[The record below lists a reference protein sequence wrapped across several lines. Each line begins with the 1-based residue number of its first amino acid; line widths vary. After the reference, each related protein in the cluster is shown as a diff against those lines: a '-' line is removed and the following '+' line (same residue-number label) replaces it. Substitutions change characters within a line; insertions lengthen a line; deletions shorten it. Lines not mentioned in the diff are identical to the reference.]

1 MGEFLVVAA
10 TLAES
15 AYVPEGVPVV
25 ITGMGKTTAAIETTR
40 ALLEY
45 GDTTDLTVLNV
56 GTAGAL
62 QDGLAGIYLPGVV
75 INHDISADAIRA
87 LGADP
92 EEAIDLGNGD
102 GTVLASGDV
111 FVTDPDVRAA
121 LAERAELVDMEA
133 YGVALACRRL
143 GVRLELVKHV
153 SDNADEGAFDWP
165 SLVDGSARVL
175 GGWLAERIQSEP

>member
-1 MGEFLVVAA
+1 MPDLLVVAA
-10 TLAES
+10 TRAEA
-15 AYVPEGVPVV
+15 AYVPDGVPVV

-40 ALLEY
+40 ALLGY
-45 GDTTDLTVLNV
+45 GDTTDLVVLNI

-62 QDGLAGIYLPGVV
+62 QDGLAGLHRPGVV
-75 INHDISADAIRA
+75 LNHDISAEAVRS

-92 EEAIDLGNGD
+92 EELIDLGNGD

-111 FVTDPDVRAA
+111 FVTDPAVRTV
-121 LAERAELVDMEA
+121 LAQRADLVDMEA

-143 GVRLELVKHV
+143 RVRLELVKHV

-165 SLVDGSARVL
+165 VLVDASARVL
-175 GGWLAERIQSEP
+175 GAWVVERLGSQA

>member
-1 MGEFLVVAA
+1 MAAYLVVAA
-10 TLAES
+10 TAAEA
-15 AYVPEGVPVV
+15 AYVPEWVPVV

-62 QDGLAGIYLPGVV
+62 HDGLVGIFLPGTVL
-75 INHDISADAIRA
+75 NHDISAEAVRG

-92 EEAIDLGNGD
+92 EELLELGTGD

-111 FVTDPDVRAA
+111 FVTDPEVRESLAA
-121 LAERAELVDMEA
+121 RAELVDMEA
-133 YGVALACRRL
+133 YGVALACRRQ

-153 SDNADEGAFDWP
+153 SDNADAGAFDWP
-165 SLVDGSARVL
+165 SVVDASARVL
-175 GGWLAERIQSEP
+175 GAWLAERIESDA